1 MPNDVE
7 TFNSAPDSLQ
17 AGKNTH
23 NPVYSL
29 KNKYFRRLWL
39 GMFASMNAMQM
50 AAIAGSWLVYTLTE
64 SPFALGLVSA
74 AQGAPLILLSLF
86 GGAVADRVRKRNLLL
101 LTQSNL
107 CLITLLLTLLV
118 FLDIVTLWHLVAASI
133 GTGFILAFNMPA
145 RQALIME
152 LVQEDELTNAIAL
165 NSTAGNIC
173 RVGSPAI
180 AGILLKLIGIPGV
193 YCIIAAFYGMAVMS
207 LLLIPV
213 GERRSIRQDPDLI
226 RDVVEGLKYVWNNSI
241 LLTLLIVAFVPIIVA
256 SSYITLMP
264 VFAEAVFE
272 AGETGFGLL
281 LSATGAGA
289 LCGTAL
295 IAFLGNFKRK
305 GALLLITG
313 LVFGASLLWF
323 GLLTSLIPAMISL
336 FFVGS
341 GSSMFMTLVMS
352 LIMSN
357 TPKELTG
364 RVMSIFIMSY
374 GLLPLSGLPSGALA
388 EVFGAPLVVSAGGG
402 ILFLFILGVGLFRPD
417 IRRLE

>member
-7 TFNSAPDSLQ
+7 TFNSAPDPQQ

-29 KNKYFRRLWL
+29 KNRYFRRLWL
-39 GMFASMNAMQM
+39 GMFASINAMQM
-50 AAIAGSWLVYTLTE
+50 AGIAGSWLVYTLTE

-86 GGAVADRVRKRNLLL
+86 GGAIADRVRKRNLLL

-107 CLITLLLTLLV
+107 CLITLLLVLLV
-118 FLDIVTLWHLVAASI
+118 FFEIVTLWHLVVASI
-133 GTGFILAFNMPA
+133 GTGFIMAFNMPA

-165 NSTAGNIC
+165 NSMAGNIC

-207 LLLIPV
+207 LLLIPS
-213 GERRSIRQDPDLI
+213 GEPRAIKQNPDLI
-226 RDVVEGLKYVWNNSI
+226 RDVVEGLKYVGNSSI

-281 LSATGAGA
+281 LSATGSGA

-295 IAFLGNFKRK
+295 IAFLGNYKRK

-313 LVFGASLLWF
+313 LVFGASLLCF
-323 GLLTSLIPAMISL
+323 GFITSLIPAMVSL
-336 FFVGS
+336 FFVGG

-402 ILFLFILGVGLFRPD
+402 ILFLFILGVGLLRPD
-417 IRRLE
+417 IRQLE